1 LLLCHRPPAMLLP
14 PPPLV
19 MLLPRMPLLVMLPPR
34 MPLVMLPLPLLVM
47 LPPPRHRAAAH
58 FEPRS
63 SGIVPFPARLCI
75 GRLADTLA

>member
-1 LLLCHRPPAMLLP
+1 MLPP

-19 MLLPRMPLLVMLPPR
+19 MLLPR

-47 LPPPRHRAAAH
+47 LPPLLVLLPPPRHRAAAH

>member
-1 LLLCHRPPAMLLP
+1 LLLCHRPPAMP
-14 PPPLV
+14 PPP
-19 MLLPRMPLLVMLPPR
+19 PLVMLPPR

-47 LPPPRHRAAAH
+47 LPPLLVLLPPPRHRAAAH

>member
-1 LLLCHRPPAMLLP
+1 
-14 PPPLV
+14 
-19 MLLPRMPLLVMLPPR
+19 
-34 MPLVMLPLPLLVM
+34 M

-63 SGIVPFPARLCI
+63 SGIVPFPARLSI

>member
-1 LLLCHRPPAMLLP
+1 LLLCHRPPAMLP
-14 PPPLV
+14 PPP
-19 MLLPRMPLLVMLPPR
+19 PLVMLPPR

-47 LPPPRHRAAAH
+47 LPPLLVLLPPPRHRAAAH